1 MHPELIRIGNFVLPT
16 YGFLIVVGLI
26 IALYVTFRIARQQG
40 LDPDDVWNLGT
51 LVIFAGIIG
60 AKVLMIAVDWDYYSR
75 NPGQIFSLGTL
86 RAGGVFSGGLLVA
99 IVAAIWY
106 MRKHHMPMLR
116 TCDVFAPGV
125 ALGHVFGRWGCFFAG
140 CCWGKET
147 HAPWAVTFTN
157 PVADQLVGTPLG
169 ISLHPTQLYEMIV
182 ELINFIILYWM
193 VKHKKFEG
201 QVIGGYMF
209 LYGFARFFLE
219 FLRGDPGRGELFG
232 GLLTGTQAIAIIL
245 VIAGGVLWLRRV
257 PLQQTVPMRAAG
269 SR

>member
-1 MHPELIRIGNFVLPT
+1 
-16 YGFLIVVGLI
+16 
-26 IALYVTFRIARQQG
+26 
-40 LDPDDVWNLGT
+40 
-51 LVIFAGIIG
+51 
-60 AKVLMIAVDWDYYSR
+60 
-75 NPGQIFSLGTL
+75 
-86 RAGGVFSGGLLVA
+86 
-99 IVAAIWY
+99 
-106 MRKHHMPMLR
+106 
-116 TCDVFAPGV
+116 
-125 ALGHVFGRWGCFFAG
+125 
-140 CCWGKET
+140 
-147 HAPWAVTFTN
+147 
-157 PVADQLVGTPLG
+157 
-169 ISLHPTQLYEMIV
+169 MIV

>member
-1 MHPELIRIGNFVLPT
+1 
-16 YGFLIVVGLI
+16 
-26 IALYVTFRIARQQG
+26 
-40 LDPDDVWNLGT
+40 
-51 LVIFAGIIG
+51 
-60 AKVLMIAVDWDYYSR
+60 
-75 NPGQIFSLGTL
+75 
-86 RAGGVFSGGLLVA
+86 
-99 IVAAIWY
+99 

-157 PVADQLVGTPLG
+157 PVANQLVGTPLG

-201 QVIGGYMF
+201 QVIGAYMF